1 MVIYCKKTMLGGK
14 ALNGKEYEKILYTLS
29 QIVKDGVHIVNAQG
43 RSIIYNEAM
52 AVLEKTPREDVI
64 GKSFRKVFAHIPIEE
79 STLSRAL
86 YKNVPTI
93 NKRQT
98 YLNNYGKEV
107 TTINTTVPVFDQ
119 VGKVIA
125 AIEMSKDITEIENLS
140 NEILDM
146 HKEKTELKVIKE
158 LKIKRYD
165 FSDLI
170 CKNEGF
176 KEIIETAKM
185 AAKSSSSVF
194 IYGETGTGK
203 EILAQSIHFESDR
216 KDKMFFAQNCA
227 AIPETLLES
236 MLFGTVKGGFTG
248 ALDRQGLFE
257 QASGG
262 TLLLDEINAMPFELQ
277 GKLLRVLQEDC
288 IRRIGGSKDIP
299 IDVRIIATVNERP
312 GELIEKGRLRK
323 DLYYRLNII
332 NLNIPPLR
340 DRKDDIPVLVNE
352 FIKKHNKKLGKE
364 VWMMSESAL
373 NLLMNH
379 DFPGN
384 VRELENIIISA
395 VSLVGEEHVLTEGQ
409 IKINNINVKSNEKK
423 FMDDIKMEE
432 GLDSLLENMERN
444 LIKEAM
450 LASNGNIT
458 KAAEKLKIKR
468 QTLQHKLK
476 K

>member
-1 MVIYCKKTMLGGK
+1 MS
-14 ALNGKEYEKILYTLS
+14 GKEYEEILLALS
-29 QIVKDGVHIVNAQG
+29 QIVKDGVHIINSQG
-43 RSIIYNEAM
+43 KSIIYNEAM
-52 AVLEKTPREDVI
+52 AALEKTPREEVI
-64 GKSFRKVFAHIPIEE
+64 GKPFRKVFTYIPKEE
-79 STLSRAL
+79 STLTRAL
-86 YKNVPTI
+86 NKNISTI

-107 TTINTTVPVFDQ
+107 TTINTTVPVINQ
-119 VGKVIA
+119 EGKVVA
-125 AIEMSKDITEIENLS
+125 AIEIAKDITDIENLS
-140 NEILDM
+140 NKILDL
-146 HKEKTELKVIKE
+146 HQKTIEPKVTKE
-158 LKIKRYD
+158 LKIKRYK

-170 CKNEGF
+170 CINEEF
-176 KEIIETAKM
+176 KEIIETAKI
-185 AAKSSSSVF
+185 AAQSSSSVF

-216 KDKMFFAQNCA
+216 KDKLFFAQNCA

-299 IDVRIIATVNERP
+299 IDVRIIATVNEQPR
-312 GELIEKGRLRK
+312 ELIEKGRLRK

-340 DRKDDIPVLVNE
+340 DRKDDISVLVNE
-352 FIKKHNKKLGKE
+352 FIEKHNEKLGKE
-364 VWMMSESAL
+364 VWMMSETAL
-373 NLLMNH
+373 QLLMAH

-395 VSLVGEEHVLTEGQ
+395 VSLAGKEHVLTEGH
-409 IKINNINVKSNEKK
+409 IKINNLNVRRNEKK
-423 FMDDIKMEE
+423 IMCEIKIED
-432 GLDSLLENMERN
+432 GLDFLLDNIEKN

-458 KAAEKLKIKR
+458 KAAEMLCIKR

-476 K
+476 KHI

>member
-1 MVIYCKKTMLGGK
+1 MK
-14 ALNGKEYEKILYTLS
+14 GKEYEEILFMLS
-29 QIVKDGVHIVNAQG
+29 QIVKDGVHIVNSEG
-43 RSIIYNEAM
+43 KSIIYNEAM

-64 GKSFRKVFAHIPIEE
+64 GKSFRKIFAHIPIEE
-79 STLSRAL
+79 STLTRAL
-86 YKNVPTI
+86 YKNTPTI

-107 TTINTTVPVFDQ
+107 TTINTTVPVLNQ
-119 VGKVIA
+119 TGKVIA
-125 AIEMSKDITEIENLS
+125 AIEISKDITDMEYLS

-146 HKEKTELKVIKE
+146 HKEKTEPKAIKE
-158 LKIKRYD
+158 LKIKKYN

-170 CKNEGF
+170 CKNEEF
-176 KEIIETAKM
+176 KEIIETAKK

-203 EILAQSIHFESDR
+203 EILAQSIHFESER
-216 KDKMFFAQNCA
+216 KDKLFFAQNCA

-248 ALDRQGLFE
+248 AMDRQGLFE

-299 IDVRIIATVNERP
+299 IDVRIIATVNELP

-352 FIKKHNKKLGKE
+352 FIRKHNEKLGKE
-364 VWMMSESAL
+364 IWMMSESAL
-373 NLLMNH
+373 ELLMNH

-395 VSLVGEEHVLTEGQ
+395 VSLAGKEHVLTGEH
-409 IKINNINVKSNEKK
+409 IKINNINAKGNEKNL
-423 FMDDIKMEE
+423 MDDVKMED
-432 GLDSLLENMERN
+432 GLDSLLENIEKNM
-444 LIKEAM
+444 IKEAM
-450 LASNGNIT
+450 LTSSGNIT

-476 K
+476 KQT

>member
-1 MVIYCKKTMLGGK
+1 MK
-14 ALNGKEYEKILYTLS
+14 GKEYEEILFALS

-43 RSIIYNEAM
+43 KSILYNEAM
-52 AVLEKTPREDVI
+52 AVLEKTPREDVV

-86 YKNVPTI
+86 YKNITTM

-107 TTINTTVPVFDQ
+107 TTINTTIPVLDQ
-119 VGKVIA
+119 AGKVIA
-125 AIEMSKDITEIENLS
+125 AIEMSKDITDIENLS

-158 LKIKRYD
+158 LKIKRYN

-299 IDVRIIATVNERP
+299 IDVRIIATVNEEP
-312 GELIEKGRLRK
+312 GELIETGRLRK

-340 DRKDDIPVLVNE
+340 DRKEDIPVLVNE
-352 FIKKHNKKLGKE
+352 FIRKHNEKLGKE
-364 VWMMSESAL
+364 VWMMSDSAL
-373 NLLMNH
+373 NLLMTH

-395 VSLVGEEHVLTEGQ
+395 VSLVGKEHVLTEAQ
-409 IKINNINVKSNEKK
+409 IKINNINVRGNGKK
-423 FMDDIKMEE
+423 LMDDIKM
-432 GLDSLLENMERN
+432 DD
-444 LIKEAM
+444 
-450 LASNGNIT
+450 
-458 KAAEKLKIKR
+458 
-468 QTLQHKLK
+468 
-476 K
+476 

>member
-1 MVIYCKKTMLGGK
+1 
-14 ALNGKEYEKILYTLS
+14 
-29 QIVKDGVHIVNAQG
+29 
-43 RSIIYNEAM
+43 M

-64 GKSFRKVFAHIPIEE
+64 GKSFRKVFAHIPIDE
-79 STLSRAL
+79 STLTRAL
-86 YKNVPTI
+86 YKNTPTI

-107 TTINTTVPVFDQ
+107 TTINTTVPVIDQ
-119 VGKVIA
+119 AGKVIA
-125 AIEMSKDITEIENLS
+125 AIEMSKDITDIENLS

-158 LKIKRYD
+158 LKIKKYN

-176 KEIIETAKM
+176 KGIIETAKM

-203 EILAQSIHFESDR
+203 EIFAQSIHFESDR

-248 ALDRQGLFE
+248 AMDRQGLFE

-299 IDVRIIATVNERP
+299 IDVRIIATVNEQP

-332 NLNIPPLR
+332 NLSLPPLR
-340 DRKDDIPVLVNE
+340 DRKEDIPVLVNE
-352 FIKKHNKKLGKE
+352 FIRKHNKKLGKE

-373 NLLMNH
+373 HLLMTH

-395 VSLVGEEHVLTEGQ
+395 VSLAGKEHVLTEGH
-409 IKINNINVKSNEKK
+409 IKINSINVSGNEKK
-423 FMDDIKMEE
+423 LMGDIKMED
-432 GLDSLLENMERN
+432 GLDSLLEIIERN

-450 LASNGNIT
+450 LISNGNIT

-476 K
+476 KQT